1 MVIQRCNLVQKF
13 QISKEMG
20 RKKCYFDGDFWHFSM
35 KNGSLKA
42 YFKTFLS
49 VFDKKCVPL
58 QCRAYAVPSKKD
70 ARMGGTLHNIK
81 ASTMLCQ
88 LAF

>member
-1 MVIQRCNLVQKF
+1 
-13 QISKEMG
+13 MG

-49 VFDKKCVPL
+49 VFDKKMCIFAESFL
-58 QCRAYAVPSKKD
+58 RRA
-70 ARMGGTLHNIK
+70 I
-81 ASTMLCQ
+81 
-88 LAF
+88 